1 MVDKF
6 QIVYLKNN
14 NMDTQQ
20 TVYKNLVKFARPEID
35 AFTMFDYLTSGEEV
49 IVTWNKLNGSGVRR
63 RMVYGPELGGASYDY
78 EALGYMVMDDL
89 TKGDWR
95 TVVMDN
101 VKAITYRG
109 ITYNVI

>member
-1 MVDKF
+1 
-6 QIVYLKNN
+6 
-14 NMDTQQ
+14 MDTLQ
-20 TVYKNLVKFARPEID
+20 TVYRNLVKFARPEID

-49 IVTWNKLNGSGVRR
+49 IVTWNKLDGSSARR
-63 RMVYGPELGGASYDY
+63 KMKYGPKQAGDTYDY

-89 TKGDWR
+89 RKGDWR

>member
-1 MVDKF
+1 M
-6 QIVYLKNN
+6 
-14 NMDTQQ
+14 
-20 TVYKNLVKFARPEID
+20 
-35 AFTMFDYLTSGEEV
+35 
-49 IVTWNKLNGSGVRR
+49 
-63 RMVYGPELGGASYDY
+63 YDY

>member
-1 MVDKF
+1 
-6 QIVYLKNN
+6 
-14 NMDTQQ
+14 MDTLQ

-35 AFTMFDYLTSGEEV
+35 AFTMFEYLTSGEEV
-49 IVTWNKLNGSGVRR
+49 IVTWNKLDGKGARR
-63 RMVYGPELGGASYDY
+63 RMVYGPKLDGDIYDY

-101 VKAITYRG
+101 IRAITYRNV
-109 ITYNVI
+109 TYNVI